1 MAYIER
7 AVSVGITLNFK
18 IVSGLEQ
25 PLTPKA
31 STVWINTDVAIGN
44 WQMKTSAPT
53 TRPDGSAR
61 QTGDIW
67 LQLGYSGNIEINAIK
82 KNGIF
87 VYIVRAFQWDGAEW
101 VEKPVKAYQNGNWV
115 DTTYYLFNADFGI
128 NRGNWVPIDDTVAE
142 LTVTADSLY
151 LASGSYTYGRA
162 YNDEAIDLTA
172 VNSIIFNIID
182 ASISSQW
189 GAWAGVIS
197 SAEMTDANQFT
208 KVIEITGTGSFSLNV
223 SELQGKHYIKLQSGN
238 RGSNDNGINY
248 LRLDNI
254 EFN

>member
-25 PLTPKA
+25 PLTPKEN
-31 STVWINTDVAIGN
+31 TLWINTDVPISN
-44 WQMKTSAPT
+44 WQMKTSVPI
-53 TRPDGSAR
+53 TRPDGSVLQA
-61 QTGDIW
+61 GDIW

-87 VYIVRAFQWDGAEW
+87 VYIVRALQWDGAEW
-101 VEKPVKAYQNGNWV
+101 AEKLVKAYQNDSWI
-115 DTTYYLFNADFGI
+115 DTTYYLFNADFDI

-162 YNDEAIDLTA
+162 YNDEAIDLTS
-172 VNSIIFNIID
+172 VNTIIFNVID
-182 ASISSQW
+182 EAIDSQW
-189 GAWAGVIS
+189 GARAGVIS
-197 SAEMTDANQFT
+197 SAEMTAANQFT

-223 SELQGKHYIKLQSGN
+223 SDLQGRHYIKLQGGN
-238 RGSNDNGINY
+238 RGSNDSGINY